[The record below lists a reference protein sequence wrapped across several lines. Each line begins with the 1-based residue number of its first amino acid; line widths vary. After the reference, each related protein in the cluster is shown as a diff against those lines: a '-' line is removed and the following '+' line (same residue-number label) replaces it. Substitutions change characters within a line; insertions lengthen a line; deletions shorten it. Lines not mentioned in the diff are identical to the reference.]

1 MGIAMICLKRTIQG
15 PGFGSQRVHTGTS
28 VRMSQGR
35 AMPRPSARNT
45 AEAVTVLCVT
55 AYPSAAPIKGAV
67 QGDAT
72 TTASTPVQ
80 KFKGADEVHRNC
92 GEKERQNGNY
102 PRALQLK
109 APAHGAPHSPKHHQ
123 GAGQKE
129 HAHQN
134 ARGKHRSVQRQRSF
148 AAAAV
153 HKLQNLEA

>member
-1 MGIAMICLKRTIQG
+1 MICLKRTIQG

-80 KFKGADEVHRNC
+80 KLPAGPVL
-92 GEKERQNGNY
+92 GSS
-102 PRALQLK
+102 RA
-109 APAHGAPHSPKHHQ
+109 
-123 GAGQKE
+123 
-129 HAHQN
+129 
-134 ARGKHRSVQRQRSF
+134 ARLSARWL
-148 AAAAV
+148 AAV
-153 HKLQNLEA
+153 NSKVPMRFIVIAVKRSAKTATTHGLCS